1 MLCTEKFQNSDWV
14 TCILL
19 LGRDE
24 FLQWLR
30 AEPPLLRIHL
40 DPAALADSV
49 FRRDSFLRSYQHL
62 QALVGSLLLSIFIP
76 AHLLGVFRKTQAHTH
91 NSRVASTH
99 TSSRTEFSLE
109 GWCSSRARAAS
120 GWGRGT
126 GEEPDAIQEALASL
140 LGIKTAEGGG
150 AAGSWI
156 PALVTPWS
164 LPLSSSSVMWG
175 LASAFTLSCTGALPG
190 EDTGLLTATIASSYQ
205 QHSLSLPL
213 ICLRRGGQSG
223 TLGQGSSAFSHGQ
236 NAWQINLEEM
246 CIWLMIPDVLAIF
259 FGSTEEDLTV
269 KSYLCKG
276 TLFAFVLLSN

>member
-1 MLCTEKFQNSDWV
+1 M
-14 TCILL
+14 
-19 LGRDE
+19 
-24 FLQWLR
+24 
-30 AEPPLLRIHL
+30 LRIHL

-62 QALVGSLLLSIFIP
+62 QALVGSLLLSIFIL

-120 GWGRGT
+120 GWGQGT

-156 PALVTPWS
+156 PALVTP
-164 LPLSSSSVMWG
+164 
-175 LASAFTLSCTGALPG
+175 
-190 EDTGLLTATIASSYQ
+190 
-205 QHSLSLPL
+205 
-213 ICLRRGGQSG
+213 
-223 TLGQGSSAFSHGQ
+223 
-236 NAWQINLEEM
+236 
-246 CIWLMIPDVLAIF
+246 
-259 FGSTEEDLTV
+259 
-269 KSYLCKG
+269 
-276 TLFAFVLLSN
+276 